1 MLELE
6 KNILQKVKD
15 KLRINYE
22 IDTIKLYDLLNKK
35 RINSHP
41 DKFLDSNLKKKAN
54 EDFKEFNSLLSELH
68 TFIQSENS
76 KKTSGELIIFEKE
89 YELINKNQI
98 IIDLEEK
105 IKNLDYSL
113 ENKNSE
119 IKALKK
125 ALENLKA
132 NDLKEKTQ
140 ELIELYKPTSKNLFS
155 LGISIAIAL
164 ILGII
169 SKVDKVALIIKK
181 YFPFDPKILNIII
194 FTVLALII
202 LNYVHKIFEGNLIEK
217 LTQKIKTQ
225 AFINKFVIFLNSKDK
240 SDHFTE
246 HNVIEFFEKE
256 LSPRNF
262 LSKFIFTNFFSVK
275 NDVAINSM
283 KDIFIYNLLNRK
295 LISISSAEYLD
306 RKFKIINNN
315 YYLFNYDLPF

>member
-1 MLELE
+1 MFIFELAESISKLNAKKMLELE
-6 KNILQKVKD
+6 KSILQKVKD

-217 LTQKIKTQ
+217 
-225 AFINKFVIFLNSKDK
+225 VNSK
-240 SDHFTE
+240 
-246 HNVIEFFEKE
+246 N
-256 LSPRNF
+256 
-262 LSKFIFTNFFSVK
+262 K
-275 NDVAINSM
+275 NT
-283 KDIFIYNLLNRK
+283 
-295 LISISSAEYLD
+295 SIH
-306 RKFKIINNN
+306 
-315 YYLFNYDLPF
+315 